1 MFAELGE
8 RALRLWR
15 RLLAVAQEANGDR
28 KCGGTDVLFDL
39 VVKVFR
45 SHRLRAF
52 STRADRP
59 SACNTVAFMSSSDP
73 AANAAPT
80 RILYSAD
87 WCWYCQRVVEKLA
100 ELGVDYEYVEVPVFH
115 SKRSKV
121 LEVSGQTSVPVF
133 VDGDVVLDDDD
144 VIIPYLEEHYAK
156 R

>member
-1 MFAELGE
+1 
-8 RALRLWR
+8 
-15 RLLAVAQEANGDR
+15 
-28 KCGGTDVLFDL
+28 
-39 VVKVFR
+39 
-45 SHRLRAF
+45 
-52 STRADRP
+52 
-59 SACNTVAFMSSSDP
+59 MSSNESDKTP
-73 AANAAPT
+73 ATAGPK

-144 VIIPYLEEHYAK
+144 AIIPYLEEHYAK

>member
-1 MFAELGE
+1 MPSSDSQPAKP
-8 RALRLWR
+8 A
-15 RLLAVAQEANGDR
+15 ANGD
-28 KCGGTDVLFDL
+28 G
-39 VVKVFR
+39 
-45 SHRLRAF
+45 
-52 STRADRP
+52 
-59 SACNTVAFMSSSDP
+59 
-73 AANAAPT
+73 AANGAGRK

-87 WCWYCQRVVEKLA
+87 WCWYCQRVVEKLK

-156 R
+156 H